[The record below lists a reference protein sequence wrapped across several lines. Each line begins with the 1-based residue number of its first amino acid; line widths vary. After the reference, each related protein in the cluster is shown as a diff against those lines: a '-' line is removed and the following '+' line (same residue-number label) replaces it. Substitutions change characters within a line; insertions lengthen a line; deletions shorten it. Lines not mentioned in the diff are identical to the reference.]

1 MLLAPGF
8 LGWLAI
14 LHTGGPVESEPIS
27 LLGPIAFD
35 PMWALVAGAGM
46 ALAYG
51 ATGLSKPRLVDC
63 LPQFYSFSYS
73 PAARSA
79 IQSSTENSASRWW
92 FADSSEA
99 VTSLAF
105 GGQWK
110 CFSGASGF
118 GCQSHRHCQRPFSC
132 VST

>member
-14 LHTGGPVESEPIS
+14 LHTGGPVKSEPIS

-35 PMWALVAGAGM
+35 PMWALVAGTGM

-63 LPQFYSFSYS
+63 LS
-73 PAARSA
+73 PVLFVLV
-79 IQSSTENSASRWW
+79 QP
-92 FADSSEA
+92 
-99 VTSLAF
+99 
-105 GGQWK
+105 
-110 CFSGASGF
+110 
-118 GCQSHRHCQRPFSC
+118 GCPLGDPVEHRKQR
-132 VST
+132 VEVVVRR